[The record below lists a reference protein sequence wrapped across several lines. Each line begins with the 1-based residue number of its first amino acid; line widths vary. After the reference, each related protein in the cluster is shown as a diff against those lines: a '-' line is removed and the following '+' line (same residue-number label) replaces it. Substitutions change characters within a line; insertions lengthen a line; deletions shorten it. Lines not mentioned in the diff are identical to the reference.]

1 MERWAFRAA
10 LAAVVVAPLALG
22 ANRPWAWQGL
32 AAVVAVLCFVPLN
45 RRPALPRGPAVL
57 WLAVLAWAAAQ
68 VFGLA
73 PPVRPDL
80 WAQAAEALGRPVAAR
95 AVLDAD
101 AAAAGLLRLLTWTAA
116 FWLFLHWGT
125 SRRRAAAVMAAIGW
139 AGVAW
144 AAVALVL
151 LAAGDRLPFGEKAQ
165 HLGFATGP
173 FPNRNTLALWL
184 ALAACALAAAGVQ
197 RGVWR
202 SVRRGWPW
210 WLGAATLAAALAA
223 TQSRAGLVAAAVGLA
238 VTVVRLARPGW
249 AVAAV
254 LAGGAMLVA
263 TPVSL
268 RLAATALD
276 PAAEPRLVV
285 WATTVAGIAQ
295 VPWTGLGLGAFPDAF
310 AEVRPRALLQPWR
323 YAHNG
328 YLELAWELGVPAAV
342 AVVAALAGIGWR
354 LARTRSTTAAA
365 GLGALV
371 AAGLHALVDFSPQV
385 PAAALLLAVLLG
397 SGCGRAGAAP
407 PHPVPAADPPPRP
420 APPDPAPAPVPP
432 A

>member
-10 LAAVVVAPLALG
+10 LAVVVLAPLALG
-22 ANRPWAWQGL
+22 ANRPWAWQAL
-32 AAVVAVLCFVPLN
+32 AAVFAVLCFVPQSG
-45 RRPALPRGPAVL
+45 RARVPRGAAVL
-57 WLAVLAWAAAQ
+57 WLAALAWAAVQ

-80 WAQAAEALGRPVAAR
+80 WAQAAEALGQPVPAR

-101 AAAAGLLRLLTWTAA
+101 AAAAGLLRLLTWTVA
-116 FWLFLHWGT
+116 FWLFLHWAT
-125 SRRRAAAVMAAIGW
+125 SRRRAAVVVAAIGW

-144 AAVALVL
+144 AAVALAL
-151 LAAGDRLPFGEKAQ
+151 LAAGDRLPFGEKVQ

-184 ALAACALAAAGVQ
+184 GMAACALAAAGVQ

-202 SVRRGWPW
+202 SVRRGWAW

-223 TQSRAGLVAAAVGLA
+223 TQSRAGLVVAAVGLA
-238 VTVVRLARPGW
+238 VAVARLARPGW
-249 AVAAV
+249 ALAAV
-254 LAGGAMLVA
+254 LAGGMLLVA

-285 WATTVAGIAQ
+285 WATTLEGIARA
-295 VPWTGLGLGAFPDAF
+295 PWTGIGLGAFPAAF

-323 YAHNG
+323 YAHNS
-328 YLELAWELGVPAAV
+328 YLELAWELGVPTAV

-354 LARTRSTTAAA
+354 LLRTGSTTAAA

-397 SGCGRAGAAP
+397 SGCGRAGAVP
-407 PHPVPAADPPPRP
+407 RHPVPSADPPPRP
-420 APPDPAPAPVPP
+420 APPDPAPGPVPP
-432 A
+432 G